1 MGILEQMK
9 AMSVKGQP
17 RVQTTR
23 DRSTCSASQI
33 MVSPCLQG
41 DISHCVETTV
51 PQVQLPEDI
60 LHQIHALMPLR
71 DAAQAACVSRGF
83 LRSWRCFPNLIIS
96 IDSLGIKENETNN
109 DEIKSDFICRVGHI
123 IQNHSGMGVKRLI
136 IQTYPWSNIHPSYID
151 SWLRDAI
158 TPGIKEIEISMLIY
172 GGIKYN
178 FPGSV
183 LSSSEIRSSIQI
195 FLLAECSFHCAAQ
208 IGCMSSLKKLNLHS
222 VHITG
227 EELYGFLS
235 NSCALEQLRITNCND
250 IICLKIPC
258 LLQKLYILD
267 VLGCSKLEMIDSNA
281 PNLSTFFFSG
291 HPIHISLGDALQ
303 LRKISFSRYN
313 SPDALYYASIKLPFI
328 APNLQTL
335 VLSTSDETVNT
346 PKAFGKF
353 IQLKYLE
360 IVVSTSKFSQDYDLC
375 SLISFLDASPTLQ
388 SLTVRIA
395 QPTIRRDSVI
405 KDSSGYSRPQ
415 CFQEQ
420 CHDNLKNVM
429 ITGFCSAKSMMDL
442 TISIIEKTKALEC
455 LTLDTTRGHRRF
467 AKIDKCRQMNK
478 EALAEAT
485 KALNAIQRYVEG
497 RVPPGVNLKVIEPC
511 SKCVC

>member
-1 MGILEQMK
+1 
-9 AMSVKGQP
+9 
-17 RVQTTR
+17 
-23 DRSTCSASQI
+23 

-360 IVVSTSKFSQDYDLC
+360 IV
-375 SLISFLDASPTLQ
+375 
-388 SLTVRIA
+388 IA

-405 KDSSGYSRPQ
+405 KDSSGHSRPQ